1 MRFIENFLDQITMY
15 RLVLYYLT
23 ALIANAL
30 IFSFLGIISF
40 SPFSI
45 IFSAT
50 VLVTVSFAA
59 NKVFAKIFNVP
70 ANIESLYISALIL
83 ALIITPAQSIQEAIF
98 LGLAAV
104 LAMASKYILAINK
117 KHIFNPA
124 AIAVFLMAIV
134 INQPA
139 SWWVGSFAM
148 IPVTLLGGL
157 LIVKKI
163 QKTDLVFSFLVTALF
178 AIVTFAILNGSNL
191 LAILNQALLHSALL
205 FFAFVMLTEP
215 LTTPPSKRMQLFYA
229 VLVGL
234 LYSSQLHIGNFFVTP
249 ELALI
254 IGNTFSYIVSPK
266 QKLIL
271 FLKEKIQI
279 APDIFDFVFTPKE
292 KLQFLPGQYMEWTLE
307 HPNPDRRGNR
317 RYFTIASSPTENN
330 FRLGIKFYEK
340 GSSFK
345 NTLINIGYD
354 VPIVSAQLA
363 GDFTLPKDEKQKLVF
378 IAGGIGITP
387 FRSIIKYLVDVN
399 GKRDIVLLYANK
411 QFSDIV
417 YRNIFDKA
425 KASLGIKTIYTL
437 TGESQLPQG
446 WLGKV
451 GRVDEKMM
459 REEVPDFQER
469 IFYLSGPHSLVNAF
483 EKTLLDMGISRN
495 KIKID
500 FFPGYA

>member
-23 ALIANAL
+23 ALILNAL

-45 IFSAT
+45 IFSTA
-50 VLVTVSFAA
+50 VLVTVSFVA
-59 NKVFAKIFNVP
+59 NKVFAKIFNAP
-70 ANIESLYISALIL
+70 TNIESLYISALIL
-83 ALIITPAQSIQEAIF
+83 ALIITPSQSIQGAVF
-98 LGLAAV
+98 LGLAGF

-124 AIAVFLMAIV
+124 AIAVFLIAIA

-148 IPVTLLGGL
+148 IPITLLGGL
-157 LIVKKI
+157 LMVKKI
-163 QKTDLVFSFLVTALF
+163 QKTDLVFSFLVTTLF
-178 AIVTFAILNGSNL
+178 VIVTFAIFNGSNL
-191 LAILNQALLHSALL
+191 FAMLNQALLHSALL
-205 FFAFVMLTEP
+205 FFALIMLTEP
-215 LTTPPSKRMQLFYA
+215 STTPPAKKTQVGYGI
-229 VLVGL
+229 LVGI
-234 LYSSQLHIGNFFVTP
+234 LYSSQLHIQNFDITP
-249 ELALI
+249 EMALLT
-254 IGNTFSYIVSPK
+254 GNIFSYLVSPK

-292 KLQFLPGQYMEWTLE
+292 KFSFAPGQYMEWTFQ
-307 HPNPDRRGNR
+307 HPDTDARGNR
-317 RYFTIASSPTENN
+317 RYFTIASSPTENELR
-330 FRLGIKFYEK
+330 FGIKFYPQ

-345 NTLINIGYD
+345 NTLINIGHD
-354 VPIVSAQLA
+354 VPIVSSQLT

-399 GKRDIVLLYANK
+399 EKRGIILIFTNRQY
-411 QFSDIV
+411 SDII
-417 YRNIFDKA
+417 YGNIFDKA
-425 KASLGIKTIYTL
+425 KADLGIKTIYTL
-437 TGESQLPQG
+437 TDESQIPKD
-446 WLGKV
+446 WSGKV
-451 GRVDEKMM
+451 GRIDEKMI
-459 REEVPDFQER
+459 REEIPDFRER
-469 IFYLSGPHSLVNAF
+469 IFYLSGPHSMVNAF
-483 EKTLLDMGISRN
+483 EKTLLDMGISKS
-495 KIKID
+495 KIKTD

>member
-45 IFSAT
+45 IFSTA
-50 VLVTVSFAA
+50 VLVTVSFVA

-83 ALIITPAQSIQEAIF
+83 ALIITPSQSIQEAIF

-124 AIAVFLMAIV
+124 AIAVFLTAIV

-139 SWWVGSFAM
+139 SWWVGNSAM
-148 IPVTLLGGL
+148 LPITLLGGL
-157 LIVKKI
+157 LILKKI
-163 QKTDLVFSFLVTALF
+163 QKTDLVFSFLATSLLVIIAF
-178 AIVTFAILNGSNL
+178 AVFNGTNL
-191 LAILNQALLHSALL
+191 LEILNQTFLYSPFL

-215 LTTPPSKRMQLFYA
+215 QTTPPSKKMQLFYA

-234 LYSSQLHIGNFFVTP
+234 LYSSQLHIRNFYITP
-249 ELALI
+249 EFALI
-254 IGNTFSYIVSPK
+254 IGNIFSYIVSLK

-307 HPNPDRRGNR
+307 HPNPDTRGNR
-317 RYFTIASSPTENN
+317 RYFTIVSSPTENEL
-330 FRLGIKFYEK
+330 RLGIKFYSQ

-345 NTLINIGYD
+345 NTLINIGHD
-354 VPIVSAQLA
+354 VPIVATQLA

-399 GKRDIVLLYANK
+399 EKRDIVLLYANK
-411 QFSDIV
+411 RSSDIV
-417 YRNIFDKA
+417 YKNIFDEAEK
-425 KASLGIKTIYTL
+425 KLGIKTIYALSDENQIPKNWT
-437 TGESQLPQG
+437 
-446 WLGKV
+446 GKV
-451 GRVDEKMM
+451 GRIDEKMM
-459 REEVPDFQER
+459 REEIPDFQER
-469 IFYLSGPHSLVNAF
+469 IFYLSGPHSMVSAF
-483 EKTLLDMGISRN
+483 EKTLLDMGIAKN

>member
-15 RLVLYYLT
+15 RLVLYYLS

-30 IFSFLGIISF
+30 IFSLLGIISF

-45 IFSAT
+45 IFSTA
-50 VLVTVSFAA
+50 VLVTSCFLT
-59 NKVFAKIFNVP
+59 NKVFAKIFNAP
-70 ANIESLYISALIL
+70 TNIESLYISALIL
-83 ALIITPAQSIQEAIF
+83 SLIVTPILSIQDALF
-98 LGLAAV
+98 LGLAGV

-163 QKTDLVFSFLVTALF
+163 QRTKLAISFFVTTILVIPIFVFFNKTDLFVT
-178 AIVTFAILNGSNL
+178 LNET
-191 LAILNQALLHSALL
+191 LLHSAIF
-205 FFAFVMLTEP
+205 FFAFIMFTEP
-215 LTTPPSKRMQLFYA
+215 MTSPASKKMQIFYA

-234 LYSSQLHIGNFFVTP
+234 LYSSQLHIGNFSVTP
-249 ELALI
+249 EFALV
-254 IGNTFSYIVSPK
+254 IGNSFSYIVSPK
-266 QKLIL
+266 QKLTL

-307 HPNPDRRGNR
+307 HPNPDTRGNR
-317 RYFTIASSPTENN
+317 RYFTIASSPTEENL
-330 FRLGIKFYEK
+330 RLGIKFYEK

-345 NTLINIGYD
+345 NTLINISHD
-354 VPIVSAQLA
+354 IPIVSAQLA

-399 GKRDIVLLYANK
+399 EKRDIVLLYANK
-411 QFSDIV
+411 RSSDIV
-417 YRNIFDKA
+417 YENIFDKA
-425 KASLGIKTIYTL
+425 KTNLGIKTIYTL
-437 TGESQLPQG
+437 TDESQIPKDWFG
-446 WLGKV
+446 RV

-469 IFYLSGPHSLVNAF
+469 IFYLSGPHSMVNAF
-483 EKTLLDMGISRN
+483 EKTLLDMGIVKS
-495 KIKID
+495 KIKTD
-500 FFPGYA
+500 FFPGYV